1 MKKQA
6 LNRYN
11 LLPPWNIEKD
21 KLESTLI
28 TDRYSDNHQTEKPEF
43 VFMNNKE
50 AFSESVH
57 DVKSWLTKTRKRM
70 QHLPLLLLLAPQ
82 LVFATQVV
90 DSNNVTKSYSADR
103 SVVSYGYE
111 SVEGLDIFYREAGD
125 RNKPVIVL
133 LHGFPASSHM
143 YRDVLAG
150 LAQDYYLIAP
160 DYPAFGNSSFPDPE
174 TFEYTFDN
182 LARVMDLFLKQK
194 GIDKFSMMIQDYG
207 APIGFRLAVKNP
219 ERIQAIITQNG
230 NAYKEGLSV
239 NGWGPI
245 FDYWKQKT
253 PELEATIAE
262 NVFTFEGM
270 KWQFTHGT
278 REPETILPDTWVLA
292 YANLVKPGQTRV
304 QLDLFYDYQNNV
316 LQYPEWQHYL
326 RTHQPPVLVVWGK
339 HDAFFP
345 VEGAEGYKKDV
356 EDIDYNVLDTGHFAL
371 EEEAP
376 FIINKIREF
385 LSSRNIR

>member
-1 MKKQA
+1 MKKQNFSKYDLSSPGGNA
-6 LNRYN
+6 LAKLGFAFRDGMSTNKPIN
-11 LLPPWNIEKD
+11 QGGLPWLKKLMKGLPILFMLTPQWSSAQVEADSKTKD
-21 KLESTLI
+21 LAKSQI
-28 TDRYSDNHQTEKPEF
+28 TEHS
-43 VFMNNKE
+43 
-50 AFSESVH
+50 
-57 DVKSWLTKTRKRM
+57 
-70 QHLPLLLLLAPQ
+70 
-82 LVFATQVV
+82 LV
-90 DSNNVTKSYSADR
+90 R
-103 SVVSYGYE
+103 YGYE
-111 SVEGLDIFYREAGD
+111 TVEGLEIFYREAGD

-150 LAQDYYLIAP
+150 LAEDYYLIAP

-174 TFEYTFDN
+174 IFEYTFDN
-182 LARVMDLFLKQK
+182 LTRVMDLFLKQK
-194 GIDKFSMMIQDYG
+194 GIDRFSMMIQDYG
-207 APIGFRLAVKNP
+207 APIGFRLAVKHP

-239 NGWGPI
+239 KGWGPI

-253 PELEATIAE
+253 PELETTIEE

-278 REPETILPDTWVLA
+278 QHPESILPDTWVLA
-292 YANLVKPGQTRV
+292 YANLTKTGQTRA

-316 LQYPEWQHYL
+316 LKYPEWQKYL

-339 HDAFFP
+339 NDAFFP

-356 EDIDYNVLDTGHFAL
+356 EDLDYNVLDTGHFAL

-376 FIINKIREF
+376 FIIDKIKEF

>member
-1 MKKQA
+1 MKKQHFSKYDLSSPGGNSLGEMGFA
-6 LNRYN
+6 IRNDITTNKPINQGGLPWLKKLMMGLPILF
-11 LLPPWNIEKD
+11 LLTPQWSFAAQVEAGNKTKD
-21 KLESTLI
+21 VVQSQI
-28 TDRYSDNHQTEKPEF
+28 TDHS
-43 VFMNNKE
+43 
-50 AFSESVH
+50 SV
-57 DVKSWLTKTRKRM
+57 R
-70 QHLPLLLLLAPQ
+70 
-82 LVFATQVV
+82 
-90 DSNNVTKSYSADR
+90 
-103 SVVSYGYE
+103 YGYE
-111 SVEGLDIFYREAGD
+111 TVDGLEIFYREAGN

-150 LAQDYYLIAP
+150 LAEDYYLIAP

-194 GIDKFSMMIQDYG
+194 GIDRFSMMIQDYG
-207 APIGFRLAVKNP
+207 APIGFRLAVKHP

-239 NGWGPI
+239 KGWGPI

-253 PELEATIAE
+253 PELETTIEE

-278 REPETILPDTWVLA
+278 QHPESILPDTWVLA
-292 YANLVKPGQTRV
+292 YANLAKPGQTRA
-304 QLDLFYDYQNNV
+304 QLNLFYDYQNNV
-316 LQYPEWQHYL
+316 LKYPEWQQYL

-339 HDAFFP
+339 NDAFFP

-356 EDIDYNVLDTGHFAL
+356 EDLDYNVLDTGHFAL

-376 FIINKIREF
+376 FIIDKIKAF
-385 LSSRNIR
+385 LSSRNIQ

>member
-1 MKKQA
+1 MKQKTFNTTHLGTPLGLINQINN
-6 LNRYN
+6 NRLETTYSVSADGKPDHSK
-11 LLPPWNIEKD
+11 LRHGFFPWLRKI
-21 KLESTLI
+21 I
-28 TDRYSDNHQTEKPEF
+28 KP
-43 VFMNNKE
+43 
-50 AFSESVH
+50 
-57 DVKSWLTKTRKRM
+57 
-70 QHLPLLLLLAPQ
+70 LPLVLLLTPQ
-82 LVFATQVV
+82 WVFSAQVEAS
-90 DSNNVTKSYSADR
+90 DKTNAAHPYSTDNLT
-103 SVVSYGYE
+103 VKYGYE
-111 SVEGLDIFYREAGD
+111 TVEGLEIFYREAGD
-125 RNKPVIVL
+125 KNKPAIVL

-150 LAQDYYLIAP
+150 LAKDYYLIAP

-174 TFEYTFDN
+174 TFDYTFDN

-194 GIDKFSMMIQDYG
+194 GIDRFSMMIQDYG
-207 APIGFRLAVKNP
+207 APIGFRLAVKHP

-239 NGWGPI
+239 KGWGPI

-253 PELEATIAE
+253 PELETTIAE

-278 REPETILPDTWVLA
+278 QKPESILPDTWVLA
-292 YANLVKPGQTRV
+292 YANLTKPGQTRA

-316 LQYPEWQHYL
+316 LKYPEWQQYL

-339 HDAFFP
+339 NDAFFP

-356 EDIDYNVLDTGHFAL
+356 EDLDYNVLDTGHFAL
-371 EEEAP
+371 EEETP
-376 FIINKIREF
+376 FIIHKVKGF
-385 LSSRNIR
+385 LSSRGIR